1 MYMHVAIKG
10 FTLLHIAAILPEEAF
25 IIYRSITT
33 HTFCEG
39 GRIKEMLLVKFND

>member
-10 FTLLHIAAILPEEAF
+10 FTLLHIPAILPEEAF
-25 IIYRSITT
+25 IISITT

-39 GRIKEMLLVKFND
+39 GRIKEMLLVKFDD